1 MERNLAIERFLLK
14 ESSRMPGVRE
24 KHVAGDAVDEFWGV
38 YHPHYVEQYINKQ
51 WDECVAQARDNA
63 WT

>member
-1 MERNLAIERFLLK
+1 
-14 ESSRMPGVRE
+14 MPGVRE

-51 WDECVAQARDNA
+51 WDECVARARDNA